1 MNCAQFLPN
10 ILDNILTL
18 STTFDNIA
26 VVFGYDKS
34 NDDSL
39 QILQDFK
46 NTNASFSVHIIIN
59 TSVRHKYRTHN
70 LEHIRNLILQFVL
83 DNYDDYKYY
92 ITMDSD
98 DVCSTSININVLQ
111 LHLNNSSKWDVL
123 TFNKPNY
130 YDIWAL
136 QYDSYVHHF
145 RCLSYNSNQVI
156 NFVKDDITN
165 KLSKL
170 KSCEYFQVHS
180 AFNGFGIYKLQ
191 CLKSPSVKYDGK
203 TQQHFSDEKVNN
215 MIEYLNAN
223 VTTKR
228 KTISI
233 HKNST
238 ENCEHIGFHVSII
251 NANPQ
256 VKIMITSDI
265 LFEDGLYGLNA

>member
-10 ILDNILTL
+10 ILDNILAL
-18 STTFDNIA
+18 SATFDNIA

-34 NDDSL
+34 NDNSL
-39 QILQDFK
+39 KILQDFK
-46 NTNASFSVHIIIN
+46 TANTTFPVHIIIN
-59 TSVRHKYRTHN
+59 ASERHKYRTHN
-70 LEHIRNLILQFVL
+70 LEHIRNLMLHFVL
-83 DNYDDYKYY
+83 ENYDNHKYY

-98 DVCSTSININVLQ
+98 DVCSTPINMNVLQ
-111 LHLNNSSKWDVL
+111 LHLDNSSEWDVL
-123 TFNKPNY
+123 TFNKTNY

-136 QYDSYVHHF
+136 QYDNYVHHF
-145 RCLSYNSNQVI
+145 RCLSYNSRQVI
-156 NFVKDDITN
+156 NFVKDNITN

-170 KSCEYFQVHS
+170 KSREYFQVHS

-191 CLKSPSVKYDGK
+191 CLKLSSVKYDGK
-203 TQQHFSDEKVNN
+203 TQQHFSDEKVND

-233 HKNST
+233 NKNAT
-238 ENCEHIGFHVSII
+238 ENCEHIGLHVSIF

-265 LFEDGLYGLNA
+265 LFEDGYMD